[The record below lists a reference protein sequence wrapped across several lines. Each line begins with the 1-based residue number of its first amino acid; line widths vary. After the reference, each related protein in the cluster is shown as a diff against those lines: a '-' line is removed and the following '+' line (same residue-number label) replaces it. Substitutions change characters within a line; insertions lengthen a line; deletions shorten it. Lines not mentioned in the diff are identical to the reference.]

1 MAIYASF
8 KHNGKISE
16 HYVGILPLSK
26 LVGTHLSAANI
37 LRALQSHL
45 EKQEIPIDN
54 SRFFMTDTTNVN
66 SGEKGGVK
74 RLLQHVV
81 PIAAWIGCGNH

>member
-26 LVGTHLSAANI
+26 LVGTPLSAANI

-66 SGEKGGVK
+66 SREKEGLK